1 MFDTTYDI
9 DLSATSVVND
19 CINFQ
24 TDLGRLYD
32 VASSQ
37 TYTVHSIRNSR
48 AMLQL
53 WGQITV
59 HPVQTRVSWF
69 VNERGEL
76 DEQTDGRT
84 HLQVGRAVVEQL
96 QHVPDVLRVLDDE
109 VQLHVELAADE
120 LQAEERTIRNY
131 SAKIR
136 ETN

>member
-1 MFDTTYDI
+1 
-9 DLSATSVVND
+9 
-19 CINFQ
+19 
-24 TDLGRLYD
+24 
-32 VASSQ
+32 
-37 TYTVHSIRNSR
+37 
-48 AMLQL
+48 MLQL

-59 HPVQTRVSWF
+59 HPAQTRVSWF
-69 VNERGEL
+69 VIERGEL